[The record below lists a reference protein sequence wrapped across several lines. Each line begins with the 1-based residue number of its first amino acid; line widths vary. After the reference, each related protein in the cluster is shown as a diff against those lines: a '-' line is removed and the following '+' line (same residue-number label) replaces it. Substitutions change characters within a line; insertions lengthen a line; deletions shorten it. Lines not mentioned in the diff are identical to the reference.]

1 MATLTTEARLRLDFA
16 ERAVIVALYAYLVT
30 RFAFSIQDQPLNA
43 VYLATEGLV
52 MLLVLF
58 RRRTDHISASVKDWA
73 VAFAGTFLPML
84 VSPGGPMSFGPH
96 VLISGILLFL
106 GFSLSVWAKLQLR
119 RSFGIVA
126 AHRGLKTSAPYSL
139 IRHPMYLGYLLS
151 HLGFILLNWTAWNM
165 AILTCWICLQLAR
178 IHAEEKLLAGDP
190 DFRKHMQRVRY
201 RLLPL
206 VY

>member
-1 MATLTTEARLRLDFA
+1 MPIMRTETRLRLDFA
-16 ERAVIVALYAYLVT
+16 ERAVIVGLYAYLVT

-43 VYLATEGLV
+43 VYLASEGLV

-58 RRRTDHISASVKDWA
+58 RRRTDQISANPRDWA

-84 VSPGGPMSFGPH
+84 VSPGTPASFGPH
-96 VLISGILLFL
+96 LLISGILLFL

-151 HLGFILLNWTAWNM
+151 HLGFILLNFSAWNL
-165 AILTCWICLQLAR
+165 AVLTCWLCLQLAR
-178 IHAEEKLLAGDP
+178 INAEERLLVDDP
-190 DFRKHMQRVRY
+190 DYRKHMQRVRY